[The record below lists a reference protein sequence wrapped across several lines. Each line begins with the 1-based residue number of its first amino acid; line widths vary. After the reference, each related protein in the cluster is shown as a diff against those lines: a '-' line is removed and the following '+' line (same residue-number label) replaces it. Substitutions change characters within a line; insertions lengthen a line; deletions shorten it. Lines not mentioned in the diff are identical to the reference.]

1 MDRDAPIRVRLA
13 RHSVRCTTDRST
25 PELTTVAVAG
35 HTIDSTNP
43 GLHQSKQRGARSV
56 RCDRGDRAVVT
67 NDASTRLED
76 VAIDTD
82 EAIGRSVQLRQ
93 ARR

>member
-35 HTIDSTNP
+35 HTIDSTVP
-43 GLHQSKQRGARSV
+43 KLPPIEASV
-56 RCDRGDRAVVT
+56 AHEAS
-67 NDASTRLED
+67 DA
-76 VAIDTD
+76 I
-82 EAIGRSVQLRQ
+82 EAIVLS
-93 ARR
+93 